1 MSNKKT
7 KKKRKIFTWYNIIIF
22 ILVLVIIGFGTGFG
36 IFMSYVK
43 DAPEFDP
50 KKLKPS
56 ETSMVFDQ
64 NGQII
69 AELHGEQNRI
79 PVPLEKIPENLIK
92 AFIAIEDQYF
102 YSHKGVN
109 IRSIIGSLVTN
120 LMHGGIKRGASTITQ
135 QLVKTAFLSPE
146 QAWKRKAQE
155 AWLAVQLERHYTK
168 DEKMEFYLN
177 QIYFGHSSCGVE

>member
-64 NGQII
+64 DGKVM
-69 AELHGEQNRI
+69 AELHGEQNRV
-79 PVPLEKIPENLIK
+79 PV
-92 AFIAIEDQYF
+92 
-102 YSHKGVN
+102 
-109 IRSIIGSLVTN
+109 R
-120 LMHGGIKRGASTITQ
+120 
-135 QLVKTAFLSPE
+135 
-146 QAWKRKAQE
+146 
-155 AWLAVQLERHYTK
+155 
-168 DEKMEFYLN
+168 
-177 QIYFGHSSCGVE
+177 